1 MRDGKV
7 CVNCHLPACDP
18 RCPDAE
24 QTPLFECAA
33 CGEPIYAGER
43 VFRIDMDNFCEGCA
57 DPGQLARFYDWIGWQ
72 EAGED

>member
-1 MRDGKV
+1 MLDGKV

-57 DPGQLARFYDWIGWQ
+57 DPGQL
-72 EAGED
+72 